1 MSYILLTWLLAPIWW
16 PISLVRKFLNPQ
28 PKRIL
33 ILEIAGIGDVVCST
47 HLFQQL
53 RAQYPDA
60 QIDLVVDPIAE
71 TLGPVLTMIN
81 RVIAFPY
88 ARQKGLLGR
97 LRLTLLCSRYDTGVC
112 LIPSAAQLIGFCWA
126 AMPRRLSI
134 LPSPLNS
141 SYYYLRP
148 CLTASEV
155 HQAGT
160 YFLET
165 QANLLARLG
174 VPKPNAAKWLPAA
187 SLTTLS
193 GINTTIKIGL
203 LVSSGRALKRIEP
216 DKLLEIVN
224 GLLALPAPAGIE
236 IVLIGGPG
244 DKVLAQILIASIP
257 EIERHRVLDTVGRYK
272 LHELP
277 AQLQQLALLVGVD
290 SGVTHMA
297 DALGVPI
304 VCVAGPVD
312 LQEVYQQGCNR
323 CQLTAALPCY
333 PCSTV
338 FDTPS
343 QCQTGDLACLR
354 QLDTRQ
360 VVQAA
365 QRLLEEDR
373 TV

>member
-1 MSYILLTWLLAPIWW
+1 MSYILLNWLLVPLWW
-16 PISLVRKFLNPQ
+16 PISLLKKLLNPQ

-53 RAQYPDA
+53 RAQYPKA

-71 TLGPVLTMIN
+71 TLAPVLTMIN
-81 RVIAFPY
+81 RVIVFPY
-88 ARQKGLLGR
+88 ARQKGLVGR
-97 LRLTLLCSRYDTGVC
+97 LRLALLCSRYDTGIS
-112 LIPSAAQLIGFCWA
+112 LIPSAAQLSGFCWA

-141 SYYYLRP
+141 SYRALRP
-148 CLTASEV
+148 CLTASAV
-155 HQAGT
+155 HQTGT
-160 YFLET
+160 YFLGT
-165 QANLLARLG
+165 QANLLAQLG
-174 VPKPNAAKWLPAA
+174 VPAPDASKWLPAETIQSQFA
-187 SLTTLS
+187 AAP
-193 GINTTIKIGL
+193 IKIGL

-224 GLLALPAPAGIE
+224 GLLALQAGVE
-236 IVLIGGPG
+236 IILIGGPG
-244 DKVLAQILIASIP
+244 DKTLAQSLMASIP
-257 EIERHRVLDTVGRYK
+257 EVFRHRVLNTVGQNQ

-277 AQLQQLALLVGVD
+277 DQLLQLALLVGVD

-312 LQEVYQQGCNR
+312 LQEVYEPGCNR
-323 CQLTAALPCY
+323 CQLIAAIPCY

-338 FDTPS
+338 FNTPS
-343 QCQTGDLACLR
+343 QCHTGDLACLK
-354 QLDTRQ
+354 QLDAGK

-365 QRLLEEDR
+365 QHLLETKR
-373 TV
+373 PI